1 MYNNTFDPLNLLR
14 SIKNMVAEKIMQRH
28 ASINIDLHVARCV
41 YVENK
46 QTRYRKQ
53 SRKEKKKNKY
63 YCECVSE

>member
-1 MYNNTFDPLNLLR
+1 MLE
-14 SIKNMVAEKIMQRH
+14 EKIIQRH

-53 SRKEKKKNKY
+53 SRKEKKTNII
-63 YCECVSE
+63 VNV